1 MDKGLLFSPKKV
13 KYRTYSITL
22 TNKVFRSW
30 DFKSYFSPNG
40 NALRFFNSAFG
51 LNKKHKEVRQQTSHG
66 ISKGRKFPFC
76 YTLKV
81 LLASCQLPWSLVKQ
95 LTELWFSLKK
105 KKNKNIWNFFLRV
118 YLSSI
123 TKQVFFTLS
132 KWEQI
137 QSLIFTYQKLN

>member
-66 ISKGRKFPFC
+66 ISKGGKFPFC

-81 LLASCQLPWSLVKQ
+81 LLASCQLPVAMKLSQTAYGTLI
-95 LTELWFSLKK
+95 LLKK

-118 YLSSI
+118 YLSST
-123 TKQVFFTLS
+123 TKNVFFLHCPNGS
-132 KWEQI
+132 KFN
-137 QSLIFTYQKLN
+137 L